1 MFNLEESLNR
11 KKILIIEDEADIRE
25 VYTEILTDAGYAV
38 LEAADGD
45 TGVSIAKSASW
56 DLMLLD
62 IMLPGED
69 GIHILKQ
76 IKGDTHLVNKPVILL
91 TNLENETIIT
101 ECFDLGAEGYLIKSE
116 ITPDKIVAE
125 VKSYIG
131 D

>member
-1 MFNLEESLNR
+1 MEETTNK
-11 KKILIIEDEADIRE
+11 KKILIIEDEQDIRE
-25 VYTEILTDAGYAV
+25 VYAEILKDSGYEV

-45 TGVSIAKSASW
+45 TGVSIAKNAAW

-76 IKGDTHLVNKPVILL
+76 IKNEPGLIKKPVILL

-101 ECFDLGAEGYLIKSE
+101 ECFDIGAEGYLIKSE

-125 VKSYIG
+125 VSSYLG
-131 D
+131 S